1 MARKRSEADR
11 RARQC
16 EQMGRILRILQL
28 IQQGGQWDAAA
39 LAKEIECSERTIHR
53 ALQVIQGGGIPVY
66 FDDACRSYR
75 IRQGF
80 HFPILG
86 PPQTSSCR
94 DELLDRS
101 LEAAQRI
108 LAGAQ
113 DLVRALTLLRQ
124 SLNADG
130 QEQDG
135 GS

>member
-16 EQMGRILRILQL
+16 ERMGRILRVLQL

-39 LAKEIECSERTIHR
+39 LAQEIECSERTVHR
-53 ALQVIQGGGIPVY
+53 ALQVIQVGGIPVY
-66 FDDACRSYR
+66 FDETCRSYR

-80 HFPILG
+80 HLPLLS
-86 PPQTSSCR
+86 PRQATSCR

-113 DLVRALTLLRQ
+113 ELVQALTLLRQ
-124 SLNADG
+124 TVKPG
-130 QEQDG
+130 EQDASG
-135 GS
+135 GR